1 MNDEL
6 NGQLSTDWSIPA
18 YARDMLWLE
27 TDLGDMVRTE
37 GEFGLFELE
46 VPAALLT
53 VRWGGEDGPALARL
67 NWQVDTLGWDGRVS
81 MGGYIDALH
90 ITEIDG
96 LPFPIAVAIM
106 GGQILNPDTTAYPIS
121 AQRRQLPYNSPD
133 FDDALSDAGE
143 DVSTWLISDESPL
156 AGLAQDALVSKLPV
170 HVFGRLADESGGWH
184 RHFALPLLME
194 AFTLFAP

>member
-1 MNDEL
+1 MNDER
-6 NGQLSTDWSIPA
+6 NGQLSAGWLIPA

-27 TDLGDMVRTE
+27 TDMGDMVQAE
-37 GEFGLFELE
+37 GEYGLFSLE
-46 VPAALLT
+46 IPAPLLT
-53 VRWGGEDGPALARL
+53 VRWGAEDGPALVRL
-67 NWQVDTLGWDGRVS
+67 HWQADTLGWEGQVS

-96 LPFPIAVAIM
+96 LPYPIAVAVM
-106 GGQILNPDTTAYPIS
+106 GGQILNPGALAYPT
-121 AQRRQLPYNSPD
+121 AAHRRQVPYAPPD

-184 RHFALPLLME
+184 RHFALPLLLE
-194 AFTLFAP
+194 AVTLFAP